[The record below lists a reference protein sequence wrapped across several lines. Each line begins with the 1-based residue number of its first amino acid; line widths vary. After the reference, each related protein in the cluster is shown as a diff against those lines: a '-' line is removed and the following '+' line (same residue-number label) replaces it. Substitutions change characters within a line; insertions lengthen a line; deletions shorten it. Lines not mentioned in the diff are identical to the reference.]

1 MFEQLL
7 DLVRGKKTT
16 IGLVLS
22 LINTYLLT
30 IGVYGNNELVL
41 ISGILLALGLTANVA
56 DNRLQIKRSE
66 ETINNNQ

>member
-66 ETINNNQ
+66 ETINNN

>member
-7 DLVRGKKTT
+7 DILRGRKTT

-22 LINTYLLT
+22 LINTYLFT

-56 DNRLQIKRSE
+56 DAKLLIKRSE
-66 ETINNNQ
+66 ETINK